1 MTVPT
6 FTRVLAPL
14 DGSELAERGLG
25 YAVRL
30 ARALGVGL
38 VLIRVVANRRQ
49 APGARS
55 YLQAAAR
62 AAAAGL
68 EAGIEVR
75 CGDPVH
81 EILAAERD
89 GDLIVMTSHG
99 ATGLE
104 RFLLGSVADRVLRY
118 GRAPVFLARAFQPPA
133 AVLSPILVPLDGSQQ
148 AEAMLPYAT
157 LLARMLGAELKLLR
171 VIHVR
176 AFDAVAYP
184 PQIVEMTLE
193 WERAEG
199 RRYIERLVQAL
210 AAEGLRVRGS
220 VREDEPFRAIVEAA
234 GEEEGGFI
242 AMATHARTGLVRT
255 LLGSV
260 AASVAEHAP
269 DPVLLLKV

>member
-55 YLQAAAR
+55 YLQAAAQ
-62 AAAAGL
+62 AAAGL

-75 CGDPVH
+75 CGDPAR

-89 GDLIVMTSHG
+89 GDLVVMTSHG

-157 LLARMLGAELKLLR
+157 LLARTLAAELKLLR

-199 RRYIERLVQAL
+199 RRYIERLVQTL
-210 AAEGLRVRGS
+210 AAEGVRVRGS